1 MPIKNYG
8 VLSGRVYDRVL
19 ATKKDEH
26 YHMLL
31 NRGNHPQRVAI
42 NTQSTEPPSKVLY
55 YSSQDYQHP
64 ITAAI
69 LKAGLPL
76 SYKPLASSSGG
87 LALDFVRMDLF
98 PIDEMTPLSGTAQ
111 GSSTD
116 LNDELDVTVQQAIN
130 DPTAL
135 LYAFGQHWLDASGAD
150 GVFPEIDPSQGIHDI
165 HMNQG
170 NPQGSFYRDN
180 GVYQDG
186 ALFFHFPAEN
196 RWAAVFIAFQSE
208 SFQTDNKTGDPLAKA
223 AHGR

>member
-8 VLSGRVYDRVL
+8 VLAGRVYDRVL

-31 NRGNHPQRVAI
+31 NRGKHPQRVAI
-42 NTQSTEPPSKVLY
+42 NTQSTDAPSKVLY
-55 YSSQDYQHP
+55 YSSADYRHP
-64 ITAAI
+64 ITDAI
-69 LKAGLPL
+69 LAASLPMN
-76 SYKPLASSSGG
+76 YKPLISAPGG

-98 PIDEMTPLSGTAQ
+98 PIDEMKPLAGTAK
-111 GSSTD
+111 GTSTD
-116 LNDELDVTVQQAIN
+116 LNDQLDVTVQQAIN

-150 GVFPEIDPSQGIHDI
+150 EVFAEIDPSEGIHDI

-170 NPQGSFYRDN
+170 NPKGSFYRDN

-186 ALFFHFPAEN
+186 ALFFYFPAQSK
-196 RWAAVFIAFQSE
+196 WAAVFIAFQSE
-208 SFQTDNKTGDPLAKA
+208 SFKTDDKTGDPAI
-223 AHGR
+223 